1 MRRLKI
7 WLLIA
12 AALTLVLTGA
22 AVAKHRKGKTH
33 TDAVTTALAATGSTK
48 SKTWM
53 GEDGPYQQFHGR
65 WTGRATGDRRLA
77 GTLNLHASGLIKTD
91 SKSGQ
96 VTGWLRIRGERSGA
110 KARFWAVYSAGE
122 LNGFVVGSV
131 HDKMGSATEELSGGG
146 RLLGTL
152 TGSLATTGTWD
163 FASQITPANIQGW
176 RHHRWKHR

>member
-1 MRRLKI
+1 MRRWKI

-12 AALTLVLTGA
+12 AALALVLTGA

-33 TDAVTTALAATGSTK
+33 TDAVATMLAATGSART
-48 SKTWM
+48 KTWT
-53 GEDGPYQQFHGR
+53 GEDGAYQQFSGR
-65 WTGRATGDRRLA
+65 WTGTATGDRRLS
-77 GTLNLHASGLIKTD
+77 GTLNLHASGLINTE
-91 SKSGQ
+91 SGSGQ
-96 VTGWLRIRGERSGA
+96 VTGWLRIRGERTGA
-110 KARFWAVYSAGE
+110 KARFWAVYRAGQ

-152 TGSLATTGTWD
+152 TGSLTTSGTWA
-163 FASQITPANIQGW
+163 FSSQITPANVQGG